1 MITMEHHDFV
11 SLAKIVNKKLNPLL
25 NIITLDLV
33 PYEGTIHPYPL
44 AFDPPLIEHATTDAG
59 RKGFRHIW
67 EKLNYAFALPD
78 PTQFPGLPALTAEDR
93 VILERFVQMCR
104 RLAGYSA
111 INDDSRLSY
120 KFNGSIENTE
130 YNIDYPSEESF
141 AAAAVCFRQLHSG
154 REAAPF
160 DKAKGR
166 LSKAVQQLPE
176 KHRSSANDILE
187 QWKAA
192 RGKLMTELLDTIVCR
207 KAAPPNPPPNFPIS
221 YYNIHPEDLI
231 TTFQYGDVI
240 HFTDR
245 RENLKTLTENSTNA
259 AYYRY
264 AVLLAITALSHLYFG
279 FALLIE
285 AAMSTRD

>member
-1 MITMEHHDFV
+1 
-11 SLAKIVNKKLNPLL
+11 
-25 NIITLDLV
+25 
-33 PYEGTIHPYPL
+33 
-44 AFDPPLIEHATTDAG
+44 
-59 RKGFRHIW
+59 
-67 EKLNYAFALPD
+67 
-78 PTQFPGLPALTAEDR
+78 
-93 VILERFVQMCR
+93 
-104 RLAGYSA
+104 
-111 INDDSRLSY
+111 
-120 KFNGSIENTE
+120 
-130 YNIDYPSEESF
+130 
-141 AAAAVCFRQLHSG
+141 
-154 REAAPF
+154 
-160 DKAKGR
+160 
-166 LSKAVQQLPE
+166 
-176 KHRSSANDILE
+176 
-187 QWKAA
+187 
-192 RGKLMTELLDTIVCR
+192 MTELLDTIVCR